1 MKKTELCGHSQI
13 LRRFLTFAMMFALI
27 ICMNV
32 NAFAATLSNEENLT
46 YGSNIEPSEF
56 LSNLNE
62 DFVDSRLIRFDSINE
77 FYVERSAPNVIIT
90 EEDIVVDNPDGIV
103 VNDRP
108 EDPIITPKVA
118 NSSRAT
124 TNYIYGP
131 YTNFSLSDDKM
142 LIILSHLQN
151 TFETYAV
158 NYNGTYCFKFT
169 SGNNILYMGAD
180 AFARSTTGMSSQPS
194 DTISTYLNS
203 GNSGMVYATAYKSIY
218 FTYNNTDAYQWHF
231 ARFGTQAYFH
241 SDAEIYVNTSVERSF
256 SVDVYGYVLRGPYP
270 TSISIKP
277 TLPVNIT
284 NTGANSLY
292 FGGYRYSGQGGNTS
306 ATNLGPIIQV
316 GYKTVQALGN
326 ISSLSVSTVYSLF
339 SDMVSLVK
347 GSSGSRTTYL
357 CQPAPLTSTNIYSY
371 SCSTPCPFAI
381 EKTGDYCTVQLGLRG
396 TKSNMT
402 RFSVPC
408 TFSIS

>member
-1 MKKTELCGHSQI
+1 MKRTKMCGHSQI
-13 LRRFLTFAMMFALI
+13 LKRFLTVAMVFALVL
-27 ICMNV
+27 CMNA
-32 NAFAATLSNEENLT
+32 NASATTLSAGEKVISESYT
-46 YGSNIEPSEF
+46 EPNDF

-62 DFVDSRLIRFDSINE
+62 DFADSRLIRFESENE
-77 FYVERSAPNVIIT
+77 FYVERSAPDVIIT
-90 EEDIVVDNPDGIV
+90 EEDILVDNPNGIV

-108 EDPIITPKVA
+108 EDSLIIPKAA

-131 YTNFSLSDDKM
+131 YTNLSLSDDKM
-142 LIILSHLQN
+142 LIILNHLQN
-151 TFETYAV
+151 TYETYAV

-169 SGNNILYMGAD
+169 SGNDILYINAN
-180 AFARSTTGMSSQPS
+180 AFAKSATGISSQPS
-194 DTISTYLNS
+194 GTVSTYLNAN
-203 GNSGMVYATAYKSIY
+203 NSAMVYATAYKSIY
-218 FTYNNTDAYQWHF
+218 FTYNNTDAYQWNF

-241 SDAEIYVNTSVERSF
+241 SNAEIYVNASVERAF
-256 SVDVYGYVLRGPYP
+256 SVDVYGYVIRGPYP
-270 TSISIKP
+270 ASISIKP

-284 NTGANSLY
+284 NTGASSFY

-316 GYKTVQALGN
+316 GYKTAQAAGN
-326 ISSLSVSTVYSLF
+326 ISGLSVSTVYNLF
-339 SDMVSLVK
+339 NDMVRLTK

-371 SCSTPCPFAI
+371 SCSTPSPFTI
-381 EKTGDYCTVQLGLRG
+381 EKAGDYCTMQLGLRG
-396 TKSNMT
+396 TKTSTT